1 MKIFLRLFNS
11 NIMVPQLG
19 RWYISH
25 VPKVVTIKVDQANTD
40 HCGVCFTKKEDNSDD
55 YMEPFV
61 LY

>member
-11 NIMVPQLG
+11 NLMMPQLG

-25 VPKVVTIKVDQANTD
+25 ATKIVNIKIDQANTD
-40 HCGVCFTKKEDNSDD
+40 HCGVCSTSTDANSDD

>member
-11 NIMVPQLG
+11 NIMVPKLG

-25 VPKVVTIKVDQANTD
+25 TKKVVNIKVDQANTD
-40 HCGVCFTKKEDNSDD
+40 HCGVCSTKQEAASDD